1 MKLRNLVIPTLIL
14 LAWAL
19 WIPAGRSPEWA
30 NSDSHLDVQEELATD
45 NACKR
50 NIVAIQPYMVPSD
63 YLTERHFTEK
73 MKAYF
78 EAARQK
84 GYLREQTVVV
94 LPEYLGTWLV
104 LENEKEWAADVA
116 KLNHAMAIMISSNPV
131 DFLKSFVR
139 SKTEDD
145 RLAAAI
151 FRMKAT
157 RMARSYARVFKQL
170 AKEYQVT
177 INAGSILLPGPS
189 VEGDQIRIDL
199 SQPLYNSSFFFGAD
213 GSIYPAV
220 VKKSFPT
227 SDELPFV
234 KASPMSDLPV
244 FDLPIGRTAA
254 LVCADSWYPESYAQ
268 TKALG
273 AEVVLVNS
281 FCSKPG
287 AMSKSWNGYDGAPA
301 PADVDLSVVGQITE
315 EEAWIRYALPGR
327 LKDSGAS
334 TGVNVFLRG
343 ELWDLGTDGQPF
355 LIRNGQRLA
364 VTNGRTAGIWSLCF

>member
-1 MKLRNLVIPTLIL
+1 MKLRNLVFPTLIL

-45 NACKR
+45 NACRR
-50 NIVAIQPYMVPSD
+50 NIVAIQPYMVTSD
-63 YLTERHFTEK
+63 YLSERHFTEK

-139 SKTEDD
+139 AKTEDD

-157 RMARSYARVFKQL
+157 RMARSYARIFKQL

-234 KASPMSDLPV
+234 KAAPISDLPV

-254 LVCADSWYPESYAQ
+254 LVCADSWYPESY
-268 TKALG
+268 TKLKELG
-273 AEVVLVNS
+273 AKVVLVNS

-287 AMSKSWNGYDGAPA
+287 AMRKFWNGYDGAPA

-315 EEAWIRYALPGR
+315 EEAWIRYALPDR
-327 LKDSGAS
+327 LKDSDAN

-355 LIRNGQRLA
+355 LIRNGERLA
-364 VTNGRTAGIWSLCF
+364 VTNSRAAGIWSLCF

>member
-19 WIPAGRSPEWA
+19 WIPAGRSPEWT
-30 NSDSHLDVQEELATD
+30 NSDSHLDVQEELAID

-94 LPEYLGTWLV
+94 FPEYLGTWLV
-104 LENEKEWAADVA
+104 LENEKEWAADVR

-157 RMARSYARVFKQL
+157 RMARSYARIFKQL
-170 AKEYQVT
+170 AKEYQVI

-189 VEGDQIRIDL
+189 IEGDQIRIDL

-234 KASPMSDLPV
+234 KAAPMCDLPV

-268 TKALG
+268 LKALG

-287 AMSKSWNGYDGAPA
+287 AMRKFWNGYDGAPA

-355 LIRNGQRLA
+355 LIRNGERLA
-364 VTNGRTAGIWSLCF
+364 VTNSRTAGIWSLCF